1 MNLKRKEIY
10 FAIFYFLFVFIPI
23 SVFSQTNAK
32 DESVDIVGYWNL
44 NEKLNYIIDNRKYK
58 ITSNDSTKTE
68 YYKYSVELFVKD
80 SASKSYQFEWVY
92 SRFETNI
99 ENKVLQKLK
108 QINEGLKVKVITTEI
123 GQFVGIANY
132 EEIKQKVKPLF
143 SAIKAEFK
151 DTPGAS

>member
-1 MNLKRKEIY
+1 M
-10 FAIFYFLFVFIPI
+10 
-23 SVFSQTNAK
+23 
-32 DESVDIVGYWNL
+32 
-44 NEKLNYIIDNRKYK
+44 
-58 ITSNDSTKTE
+58 
-68 YYKYSVELFVKD
+68 KD

-92 SRFETNI
+92 SRIETNI

-123 GQFVGIANY
+123 GQLVGIANY